1 MPATAPGWRRRRKRK
16 RRSPV
21 SAPICTS
28 LLAQYLTA
36 PGNPFPV
43 ITASGKLP
51 VAHFFFFS
59 GVCVSLQDG
68 GQHLARQNCL
78 VSSIFFFFFLR
89 SSFFLFFMT
98 LAIEI
103 GSKCQTGNAAI
114 TLGSCAVPFVSKTVS
129 QCIVGWILCI
139 CSHFAFV
146 IVDGFVRTSNANY
159 MTLEQTVSLF
169 RCKKDQLRPVQ
180 RGN

>member
-1 MPATAPGWRRRRKRK
+1 MMCQPRRKRK
-16 RRSPV
+16 RRRSPV

-36 PGNPFPV
+36 PGTLSPV

-51 VAHFFFFS
+51 VAHFFFFFFS
-59 GVCVSLQDG
+59 WCLCFSRRRWATLGPTELLGLFSFVSC
-68 GQHLARQNCL
+68 A
-78 VSSIFFFFFLR
+78 FL
-89 SSFFLFFMT
+89 FFLFLVT

-103 GSKCQTGNAAI
+103 CSKCQEGNAAI

-129 QCIVGWILCI
+129 QCIAGWILCI
-139 CSHFAFV
+139 SSHFAFV
-146 IVDGFVRTSNANY
+146 VVAGFVRTSNANY

-169 RCKKDQLRPVQ
+169 RCKKDQLWPVQ